1 MNKMI
6 DKFLIIS
13 LLSLSI
19 SQELSS
25 AEYVSTGSF
34 GAATINGK
42 IYNQI
47 SLRPEIRINKLG
59 IGLDLNIYL
68 DENGK
73 IFSEN
78 WDFTNTESSFESLM
92 DKIYYVRWGNKYDDF
107 YFRAGALE
115 SISIGYGALVDR
127 YSNAMEYPQIKKL
140 YTIIFQLWFL

>member
-6 DKFLIIS
+6 YKFLIIS

-78 WDFTNTESSFESLM
+78 WRSFL
-92 DKIYYVRWGNKYDDF
+92 
-107 YFRAGALE
+107 
-115 SISIGYGALVDR
+115 
-127 YSNAMEYPQIKKL
+127 
-140 YTIIFQLWFL
+140 